1 MRIPLESRH
10 SDAHIG
16 HSKNGF
22 PLSQG
27 QAPLD
32 LYLHSKVDSRV
43 ATVHSTR
50 IMMVQLILKHLV
62 IINLAISTVVFAEA
76 YHSPSANSSQ
86 PSQKAP
92 RPIAESSFSSFGVQF
107 NCSKDQIQKLEKEFN
122 QLFSSYGWLGDPSLA
137 SLKTSTEG
145 TQLNIHLNTP
155 LTDTDTL
162 TLHNRAEFK
171 INPDIDRFVDRSGKK
186 HDYKIADEKEIVAS
200 MLQRGRLFEFEK
212 SFCSFEKFL
221 EHIKI
226 RQNII
231 RWGIRALWKFPED
244 GSKTNTKLWA
254 SDWKLQ
260 PGVKSSE
267 AIEDAFIGKLDYEM
281 GCTKACQLI
290 LAQGILDYYKHVK
303 KDLKMAEHLDE
314 ITSPT
319 PLDTMEMW
327 VNGQSKKDMVK
338 EGTLVD
344 RHFKVPADHW
354 VPGDWGWIKNPDD
367 ESAAE
372 NGLEGANIVY
382 IGRGLFVVYYEN
394 DHDRTLDEGLV
405 RVYRWRRDFKEQP
418 ITADLIQSLRKD
430 PREGGLLRDVRDF
443 PKNLVSDK

>member
-1 MRIPLESRH
+1 
-10 SDAHIG
+10 
-16 HSKNGF
+16 
-22 PLSQG
+22 
-27 QAPLD
+27 
-32 LYLHSKVDSRV
+32 
-43 ATVHSTR
+43 
-50 IMMVQLILKHLV
+50 
-62 IINLAISTVVFAEA
+62 
-76 YHSPSANSSQ
+76 
-86 PSQKAP
+86 
-92 RPIAESSFSSFGVQF
+92 
-107 NCSKDQIQKLEKEFN
+107 
-122 QLFSSYGWLGDPSLA
+122 
-137 SLKTSTEG
+137 
-145 TQLNIHLNTP
+145 
-155 LTDTDTL
+155 
-162 TLHNRAEFK
+162 
-171 INPDIDRFVDRSGKK
+171 
-186 HDYKIADEKEIVAS
+186 
-200 MLQRGRLFEFEK
+200 
-212 SFCSFEKFL
+212 
-221 EHIKI
+221 
-226 RQNII
+226 
-231 RWGIRALWKFPED
+231 
-244 GSKTNTKLWA
+244 
-254 SDWKLQ
+254 
-260 PGVKSSE
+260 
-267 AIEDAFIGKLDYEM
+267 
-281 GCTKACQLI
+281 
-290 LAQGILDYYKHVK
+290 
-303 KDLKMAEHLDE
+303 MAEHLDE

>member
-1 MRIPLESRH
+1 MKPDSIFLQNTVNEFIENFCFLKETFVHPDNFLIQLIYNPQFPGPLNSRTMLSSHLLSLSQSLGFAMRIPLESRH

-22 PLSQG
+22 PLSQR

-62 IINLAISTVVFAEA
+62 IINLAISSVVFAEA

-86 PSQKAP
+86 PSQKAT

-260 PGVKSSE
+260 PG
-267 AIEDAFIGKLDYEM
+267 
-281 GCTKACQLI
+281 
-290 LAQGILDYYKHVK
+290 
-303 KDLKMAEHLDE
+303 
-314 ITSPT
+314 
-319 PLDTMEMW
+319 
-327 VNGQSKKDMVK
+327 
-338 EGTLVD
+338 
-344 RHFKVPADHW
+344 
-354 VPGDWGWIKNPDD
+354 
-367 ESAAE
+367 
-372 NGLEGANIVY
+372 
-382 IGRGLFVVYYEN
+382 
-394 DHDRTLDEGLV
+394 
-405 RVYRWRRDFKEQP
+405 
-418 ITADLIQSLRKD
+418 
-430 PREGGLLRDVRDF
+430 
-443 PKNLVSDK
+443 